1 MEFKLPKK
9 DEIVLL
15 KEIKEI
21 CVHFNLMSLWNK
33 IENNIPQNPFKSDGC
48 SCWPD
53 CWKNRSGEKISLYQ
67 ACFIHDLHYWAG
79 YSGENI
85 ARFLADVQLMINVV
99 LETEKIYLGVIMFLG
114 VTIVGSDRFKTSFCW
129 GFGRN

>member
-1 MEFKLPKK
+1 MGFKLPKRGK
-9 DEIVLL
+9 TVSL
-15 KEIKEI
+15 KEIKMV
-21 CVHFNLMSLWNK
+21 CVHFNLLDLWNK
-33 IENNIPQNPFKSDGC
+33 IKNDPPQKSLKSDGC

-53 CWKNRSGEKISLYQ
+53 YWKNRSGEKISLYQ

-79 YSGENI
+79 YPGENI

-114 VTIVGSDRFKTSFCW
+114 VVIGGTSRFKTPFCW